1 MSLGGDL
8 LFIVFFNFSTI
19 QVHNGIKNLNV
30 TNSYFSGNYIS
41 LAGFGQVAKVAFEKH
56 LQVVIFPQ
64 ALSSFLNYRILLK
77 LMCYTSENE
86 ASDVWAWE

>member
-41 LAGFGQVAKVAFEKH
+41 LAGFGQVPKVAFEKH

-64 ALSSFLNYRILLK
+64 ALSSFLN
-77 LMCYTSENE
+77 
-86 ASDVWAWE
+86 